1 MKATRLLLVGMI
13 AFVVANCADQGPL
26 GVTAAPTNSSSAVRA
41 TSGPQKDLLGDVT
54 GLVGSL
60 AQNLGLLKCTPLP
73 KATSTATIGPWG
85 GSLTVGPHTFVV
97 PAGALSQN
105 VTITASLSAD
115 TVNAITF
122 QPAGLQ
128 FAKPASLTMS
138 YANCNL
144 LGRLLPKHIAYTDDN
159 YVILQ
164 LLVSIDN
171 LFTRKVTGQVHH
183 FSHYA
188 LAW

>member
-1 MKATRLLLVGMI
+1 MKATRLLLVAAL

-26 GVTAAPTNSSSAVRA
+26 GVTADQPVSGA
-41 TSGPQKDLLGDVT
+41 TAKVTTGPQNDLLG
-54 GLVGSL
+54 GLLQG
-60 AQNLGLLKCTPLP
+60 LGLLKCSPLP
-73 KATSTATIGPWG
+73 PATSTATIGPLG
-85 GSLTVGPHTFVV
+85 GSLRVGPHTFTV

-122 QPAGLQ
+122 KPEGLQ

-144 LGRLLPKHIAYTDDN
+144 VGILLPKHIAYTNNN
-159 YVILQ
+159 YVILE
-164 LLVSIDN
+164 LLASIDN
-171 LFTRKVTGQVHH
+171 IFTKKVTGQVHH

-188 LAW
+188 IAW

>member
-26 GVTAAPTNSSSAVRA
+26 GVAAAPTSSAVRA
-41 TSGPQKDLLGDVT
+41 TSGPQNDLLGDVT
-54 GLVGSL
+54 GLVGNL
-60 AQNLGLLKCTPLP
+60 AQNLGLLKCSPLP
-73 KATSTATIGPWG
+73 PSTSTATIGQWG
-85 GSLTVGPHTFVV
+85 GSITVGPHTLVV
-97 PAGALSQN
+97 PPGALSQT

-122 QPAGLQ
+122 KPEGLQ
-128 FAKPASLTMS
+128 FQKSAYLTMS

-144 LGRLLPKHIAYTDDN
+144 LGRLLPKHIAYTNDA
-159 YVILQ
+159 YSILEY
-164 LLVSIDN
+164 LLSIDN
-171 LFTRKVTGQVHH
+171 LFTKRVTGQVHH

-188 LAW
+188 VAW

>member
-1 MKATRLLLVGMI
+1 MKATRLLLVGMV

-26 GVTAAPTNSSSAVRA
+26 GVTANPTSSAAVAKA
-41 TSGPQKDLLGDVT
+41 TAAPQNSLLG
-54 GLVGSL
+54 GLLQGI
-60 AQNLGLLKCTPLP
+60 GLLKCSPLP
-73 KATSTATIGPWG
+73 KQTSTATIGPWG
-85 GSLTVGPHTFVV
+85 GSLTVGPHTLVV

-122 QPAGLQ
+122 QPEGLQ
-128 FAKPASLTMS
+128 FQKSAYLTMS

-144 LGRLLPKHIAYTDDN
+144 LGSLLPKHIAYTNDN
-159 YVILQ
+159 YVILE
-164 LLVSIDN
+164 LLASIDN

-188 LAW
+188 MAW

>member
-26 GVTAAPTNSSSAVRA
+26 GVSTASSSSTAAYQTAK
-41 TSGPQKDLLGDVT
+41 TGPQNSLLG
-54 GLVGSL
+54 GLL
-60 AQNLGLLKCTPLP
+60 QRIGLLKCSPLP
-73 KATSTATIGPWG
+73 QATSTATIGPWG

-97 PAGALSQN
+97 PAGALAEN
-105 VTITASLSAD
+105 VTITATLSAD

-122 QPAGLQ
+122 QPEGLQ
-128 FAKPASLTMS
+128 FAKPAYLTMS

-144 LGRLLPKHIAYTDDN
+144 LGSLLPKHIAYTN
-159 YVILQ
+159 NSYVILE
-164 LLVSIDN
+164 LLSSIDN

-188 LAW
+188 MAW